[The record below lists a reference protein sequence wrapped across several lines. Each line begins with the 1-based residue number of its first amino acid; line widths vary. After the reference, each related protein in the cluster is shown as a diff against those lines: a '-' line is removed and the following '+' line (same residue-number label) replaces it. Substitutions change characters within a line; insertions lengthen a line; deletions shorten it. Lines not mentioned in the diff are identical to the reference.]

1 MKKRNL
7 LVTLACSTLLLT
19 SCNKITATLP
29 NGDEALTDAKIS
41 IDHNTLNTIYQTIKG
56 GDSYASNVNDILTQ
70 AIAKAVLGEYKFEPN
85 EETGFKIILDGYDNA
100 TDDEKTKFIESHP
113 AYKNWESSSFK
124 LKLSDGTVSKADFEK
139 RINIIK
145 DLIEDKVVS
154 TLWSEANTTAYKRNN
169 RFYEVLYARNLD
181 EKLYTVTNY
190 KGEQIDGDII
200 GEAPNYTI
208 HYTSEDT
215 AEFDGFKNVEELQG
229 GFFTQGALIDGT
241 YDINYKVEDDTENK
255 VTDGFEKIKSVLH
268 IGYYTDYIN
277 SSIMPTIMKNLLVE
291 QYILEES
298 YNSIGGTN
306 SRKVNYISVSNNS
319 DKDGD
324 KFFKNFVETY
334 FINSKEENKENL
346 ELSTTEKFAIA
357 STAWKGNPSE
367 INENEKAKKLA
378 TSVFG
383 EQTNVNPSLGLD
395 GHQDKVENQEDSYI
409 QKYKTKKLDY
419 YKNTPYADLIEEY
432 STITNDISTNNSTNY
447 DKFTTIDSNTY
458 EPIVGLSI
466 QEDAL
471 KVTDYTTYGWQTND
485 STSLP
490 DDIKNILF
498 SYGFINEWNAAISQS
513 TTDNDPFLGTY
524 LHEVGSTGKY
534 LLKTTKYDNSVDS
547 ILWQN
552 SGNYYLVEIED
563 IITAGSTQ
571 IYGADS
577 DEGLQQTQ
585 DEKFEIEEKARD
597 IAYTLASGST
607 FTTTAMVFYLE
618 QCNIN
623 YHDQDVYDYF
633 VTTYPRLFE

>member
-1 MKKRNL
+1 MKKRSL

-29 NGDEALTDAKIS
+29 NGDQPLTNTNIQ
-41 IDHNTLNTIYQTIKG
+41 IDHNTLDRIYKTIKG
-56 GDSYASNVNDILTQ
+56 GDNYASNVNDILTQ
-70 AIAKAVLGEYKFEPN
+70 AIAKTVLGEYKFQPDTEK
-85 EETGFKIILDGYDNA
+85 GFKIILDGYDNV
-100 TDDEKTKFIESHP
+100 DDAKKTAFIETHP

-124 LKLSDGTVSKADFEK
+124 LKLSEGTPTKEDFEN

-145 DLIEDKVVS
+145 DLIEEKVVS
-154 TLWSEANTTAYKRNN
+154 TLWSEANATAYKRNN

-181 EKLYTVTNY
+181 EKLYKVTDLEG
-190 KGEQIDGDII
+190 KEIKSDII

-208 HYTSEDT
+208 HYTSETT
-215 AEFDGFKNVEELQG
+215 ADFDGFKNVTELQG
-229 GFFTQGALIDGT
+229 GYFTQAALIDGT
-241 YDINYKVEDDTENK
+241 YDINYRVEEEDGKDEIK
-255 VTDGFEKIKSVLH
+255 DGFEKIKNVLH

-306 SRKVNYISVSNNS
+306 SRKVNYISIANNA

-324 KFFKNFVETY
+324 KFFKNFVTTY
-334 FINSKEENKENL
+334 FTGNSKEDL
-346 ELSTTEKFAIA
+346 ELSTTDKFSTA
-357 STAWKGNPSE
+357 SNAWKGIPSE
-367 INENEKAKKLA
+367 IASDEKVKSLA

-383 EQTNVNPSLGLD
+383 EATNENPSAGLD
-395 GHQDKVENQEDSYI
+395 GHRDSNKSTKPEDTYI
-409 QKYKTKKLDY
+409 QKYKTKQLDY

-447 DKFTTIDSNTY
+447 DKFTTIDSNSY

-471 KVTDYTTYGWQTND
+471 KVTDYTTYGWQT
-485 STSLP
+485 SESSALP
-490 DDIKNILF
+490 DDIKNVLF
-498 SYGFINEWNAAISQS
+498 SYGFINEWNAA
-513 TTDNDPFLGTY
+513 TETADDKAFLGTY
-524 LHEVGSTGKY
+524 LYEVGTTGKY
-534 LLKTTKYDNSVDS
+534 LLKTAKYNDSVDS
-547 ILWQN
+547 VLWQN
-552 SGNYYLVEIED
+552 GGNYYVVEIED

-571 IYGADS
+571 IYGTDS
-577 DEGLQQTQ
+577 EATLQQSQ
-585 DEKFEIEEKARD
+585 AEKFEIEEKSRD
-597 IAYTLASGST
+597 IAYTLASGTT
-607 FTTTAMVFYLE
+607 FTTNAMIFYLE

-633 VTTYPRLFE
+633 ATTYPRLFE